1 MGRTG
6 NGRSLPRIIAEVR
19 FVKGATAD
27 GCGAIDVGGA
37 RWTWTMD
44 AEPEFSEEGES
55 TSAVFGVVGG
65 NGDDGTS

>member
-19 FVKGATAD
+19 FVTGATTD
-27 GCGAIDVGGA
+27 GCGAMSWGVGGA
-37 RWTWTMD
+37 RWAWRD
-44 AEPEFSEEGES
+44 AEPKLSESEGPN
-55 TSAVFGVVGG
+55 AVFDAVGG